1 MRATAFALALVIG
14 LVAAAVPAAE
24 PPVAF
29 DRFFIDRTLRV
40 DVHHVGNAADEL
52 FALDRVL
59 AGGAWAGSRTR
70 LLDELGVGGYV
81 ATLRDAATGSALY
94 SRAWDSYFG
103 EYRTTGAA
111 AAGVR
116 RTYHETILAPF
127 PRAKVR
133 LVIERRQR
141 DRTLKPMFE
150 TEIDPA
156 AWTVVRE
163 AATPGAIVVEALP
176 CGDPHAC
183 VDVAVIGEGYTAA
196 EVAKFRQDL
205 VRVVAILFAQQPF
218 ARHKARFAVRG
229 VLKPSEESGCDE
241 PSRGVW
247 RNTAVGA
254 SFDSLGSERYVLTEE
269 NRALH
274 DIAAAVPYDTLY
286 VMVNQSRYGGGGI
299 YNSFCTFTSDNQ
311 WTPYIVVHEFGHSFA
326 GLADEYYTSSVAYN
340 EFYPAGVEPAEA
352 NITALLDPAALK
364 WRDLVAPGTALPTP
378 WEKTEHDAMDNAYQ
392 KVREEHNARIAAAMR
407 AGAPAAEVEK
417 LKAEGEAMSLE
428 HARKVDAFLAVSAFA
443 GKVGAFEGAGYAA
456 RGLYRPALDCIM
468 FTKGSKP
475 FCPVCERAIE
485 RVITQKTE

>member
-1 MRATAFALALVIG
+1 MRAIAIAFVTALA
-14 LVAAAVPAAE
+14 AAAAPAAE
-24 PPVAF
+24 PQAAF
-29 DRFFIDRTLRV
+29 DRFFLDRTLRV
-40 DVHHVGNAADEL
+40 DVHHVGNASEEL
-52 FALDRVL
+52 FALDRVI
-59 AGGAWAGSRTR
+59 AGGTWAGSRTR
-70 LLDELGVGGYV
+70 LLDELGVGAYL
-81 ATLRDAATGSALY
+81 ATLRDAATGAALY

-141 DRTLKPMFE
+141 DRTLKPVFE

-156 AWTVVRE
+156 SWTVVRE
-163 AATPGAIVVEALP
+163 TPAPGAIVVEALP
-176 CGDPHAC
+176 CGDPHRC
-183 VDVAVIGEGYTAA
+183 VDVAVVGEGYTAA
-196 EVAKFRQDL
+196 EEAKFRADL
-205 VRVVAILFAQQPF
+205 ARVVGILFAQQPF
-218 ARHKARFAVRG
+218 ARHRGRFAVRG
-229 VLKPSEESGCDE
+229 LLRPSLESGCDE

-247 RNTAVGA
+247 RTTAVGA

-274 DIAAAVPYDTLY
+274 DVAAAAPYDTLY
-286 VMVNQSRYGGGGI
+286 IMVNQARYGGGGI

-311 WTPYIVVHEFGHSFA
+311 WTPYILVHEFGHSFA

-364 WRDLVAPGTALPTP
+364 WRDLVTPGTAVPTP
-378 WEKTEHDAMDNAYQ
+378 WEKGAFDEMDNAYQ

-407 AGAPAAEVEK
+407 AGVPAAEVER

-428 HARKVDAFLAVSAFA
+428 HARKVDAFLAASAFA

-456 RGLYRPALDCIM
+456 KGLYRPALDCIM

-485 RVITQKTE
+485 RVIAHTTE